1 MDDRAR
7 PGSRGMNAGRRTA
20 LPAQLA
26 VLLAG
31 LVLIA
36 LTWLGTLNA
45 LRTEELAAL
54 VRENANLTN
63 KTMLFEIQIRRRLLA
78 VEQTLRILEDE
89 WERDPASF
97 DLAYWKRQAKVLTDL
112 ALYMYITDQRGI
124 VQLSSRPELVGADM
138 STHDAFQDRAARAT
152 DDGEMFIGAG
162 ALDPLTGRWQIPMAR
177 RLDTQNGRHFAG
189 IIGLAYDS
197 AVGSYFSAAELGSRG
212 MVALVGTRHG
222 RIHASAGS
230 DIPRPGGSIADS
242 ALWDA
247 MQAVPDGLWTG
258 PSAPGGLV
266 RMYAFRRVVDRPLA
280 VVLGVDPAE
289 VLESHYVWQRGAWT
303 FAGGTTLFLLLGMA
317 ALTREMRA
325 TRNRE
330 ARLAQDRMVLEEA
343 HARQLAARELAEAR
357 TAQLDATLL
366 GMSDGVLM
374 VDADMRL
381 VQWNARFFEYTGV
394 PAAMLRVGV
403 TMDEALRAQARLGEF
418 GTVDVEAEVSR
429 RMILLRS
436 LSQMGVIERTRPNG
450 RVIELRRRP
459 LPDGG
464 FVTLYADITE
474 RKRAEQALQGARET
488 AEAAVAEKS
497 RFVAIV
503 SHEIRTPLNTLLNA
517 LTLLNSGKLL
527 PGQRGVLGVARQS
540 GDALLGL
547 LDDILEMSRA
557 DAGQLTL
564 RPSTFALRPL
574 LLGVLEIFQDQA
586 ALRGVSLRLDC
597 SAGMPDR
604 LYTDPGR
611 LRQVLMNLLS
621 NAVKYSRPGLIV
633 LAAVTQKRAGR
644 TILRLSLR
652 DRGPAIDAADR
663 PRLFQPFSRL
673 EQASSAFEADTGLP
687 GSGLHST
694 GLTGTG
700 LGLAICQRLT
710 TLLGGEIGH
719 LEATE
724 DCNEF
729 WITLPIVT
737 APQAAARIGVARPM
751 LARSRV
757 LLVDDIGANRDIIAM
772 MLRREGHCVDVAA
785 NGAAAIAAVR
795 QTPYDIVLMDIF
807 MPDMSGLEA
816 ARILRGLGGL
826 AGAVPIVALTA
837 NTGADDRARCLAAG
851 MNDMLSK
858 PVEVPTLLAA
868 MARHA
873 WPGHPARELARSGPA
888 SDDPASDGPL
898 VDDLATTGALDGP
911 RLAEL
916 RANLVPDLLARLVG
930 QCLRDLADR
939 LPTLQGAVADGR
951 LGQIEAEGHAMA
963 GMAGSYAMAAL
974 EARLRRLTLAARDAD
989 MATIIAAEAG
999 MEEDLAR
1006 TDAAL
1011 RSILSLLPA

>member
-1 MDDRAR
+1 
-7 PGSRGMNAGRRTA
+7 MNARRRTA

-45 LRTEELAAL
+45 LRTEERAAL

-97 DLAYWKRQAKVLTDL
+97 DLAYWQRQAKVLTDL
-112 ALYMYITDQRGI
+112 ALYMYITDQHGI

-138 STHDAFQDRAARAT
+138 STHEAFQDRAAPAR

-177 RLDTQNGRHFAG
+177 RLDTDYGRHFAG

-242 ALWDA
+242 ALWDT

-266 RMYAFRRVVDRPLA
+266 RMYAFRRVVDRPLG

-289 VLESHYVWQRGAWT
+289 VLASHYVWQRGAWI

-330 ARLAQDRMVLEEA
+330 ARLAQDRIVLEESN
-343 HARQLAARELAEAR
+343 ARQAAARKLAEAR

-366 GMSDGVLM
+366 GISDGVSM

-381 VQWNARFFEYTGV
+381 VQWNARFSEYTGV
-394 PAAMLRVGV
+394 PADMLHVGV
-403 TMDEALRAQARLGEF
+403 PMEAALRAQARLGEF
-418 GTVDVEAEVSR
+418 GPVDVEAEVAR
-429 RMILLRS
+429 RMIVLRS

-450 RVIELRRRP
+450 RVMELRRRS

-474 RKRAEQALQGARET
+474 RKRAEQALQSAREA

-517 LTLLNSGKLL
+517 LTLLNSGELL

-557 DAGQLTL
+557 DAGHLTL
-564 RPSTFALRPL
+564 RPSIFALRPL

-586 ALRGVSLRLDC
+586 ASRGVSLRLDC
-597 SAGMPDR
+597 SSGMPDR

-611 LRQVLMNLLS
+611 LRQVLMNLVS

-673 EQASSAFEADTGLP
+673 EQASSALEADTGLH
-687 GSGLHST
+687 GS

-737 APQAAARIGVARPM
+737 APQAAARLGVARPM

-757 LLVDDIGANRDIIAM
+757 LLVDDIGANREIIAM
-772 MLRREGHCVDVAA
+772 MLRREGHCVDVAG

-816 ARILRGLGGL
+816 TRILRGLGGL

-837 NTGADDRARCLAAG
+837 NTGADDRARCLEAG

-868 MARHA
+868 IARRA
-873 WPGHPARELARSGPA
+873 WPGHPARELARPGPA
-888 SDDPASDGPL
+888 ADDS
-898 VDDLATTGALDGP
+898 ATTAALDAP

-916 RANLVPDLLARLVG
+916 RANLVPDLLARLVD

-939 LPTLQGAVADGR
+939 LPTLHGAVADGR

-989 MATIIAAEAG
+989 MATIIEAEAG
-999 MEEDLAR
+999 MEEDLVR